1 MSDLLKRVLVG
12 IGIGFI
18 VALIIGI
25 GAQKIPFIKSLLDG
39 YEYISYDSRMKAKVA
54 GVEEASIDS
63 VVIIDIEQ
71 MSVAPPEEGGLGN
84 YKDWPH
90 AYHGQLID
98 VVASGDPKAL
108 LFDII
113 FDRENSAT
121 YDLVN
126 GLSSQA
132 KNSGDSLGVETQ
144 QFLKRNDPQRFVNST
159 YRSQKTYHALV
170 FEQEDTLNFLYKMD
184 SEPEGYDYIRHLI
197 RGIPIEKA
205 RRLPTGDR
213 IGNTYNELLSAS
225 VGAGSANFPQDEDGI
240 TRRAPTAIFFEGP
253 EHVYPSLTMA
263 AIINILG
270 IKKDGGF
277 DYDFNNHVLRLIDT
291 TDTVVREIP
300 IDDHGRMFVNYFGSF
315 KTFYYLPYMY
325 SFDPEMLP
333 PEYWKDRVA
342 FVGASLPGL
351 MDLRN
356 TPVQETFAGVEIHAN
371 VMYSIL
377 QNKFIKLTDSKT
389 NLLVIF
395 LICLIGGAIVSLP
408 PKPLYTLLI
417 PILGILGWVIFTYS
431 QFLSRLVMW
440 EVVRPALS
448 MGGTYLGIF
457 LYNFL
462 VVEKDKRFLR
472 NTFGTYISPELID
485 QIYEEKQEPKLG
497 GDSGVK
503 TAYFTDI
510 QSFSGFSEILS
521 ATQLVE
527 LLNEYLTAMTDVLLE
542 QAGTLDKYE
551 GDAIVAFFG
560 APLPMEDHAF
570 RACITALDMQ
580 KELGV
585 LREKWAAENSKWP
598 ELVHQMRMRVGINSG
613 DIVTGNMGSKTRM
626 NYTMMGD
633 VVNTAAR
640 LEASAK
646 QYGIYIQMTKETL
659 RLARPEKLEVR
670 EIDRVRVVGKSEAVE
685 SFELMALKG
694 ELTPEQEK
702 MRGIYND
709 GLQLYRQQQW
719 DEAKTKFA
727 QSDQLEDMFSNRPT
741 NPSRVYMERCE
752 FFKQNPPGDDW
763 DGVWT
768 LTSK

>member
-1 MSDLLKRVLVG
+1 MSDLLKRVMVG
-12 IGIGFI
+12 IGIGFA

-25 GAQKIPFIKSLLDG
+25 GTQKILFFKQLLDG
-39 YEYISYDSRMKAKVA
+39 YEYLSYDSRMKAKVA
-54 GVEEASIDS
+54 GAQEASIDS

-98 VVASGDPKAL
+98 VVSSGDPKAL

-113 FDRENSAT
+113 FDRENTST

-126 GLSSQA
+126 GLVSKA
-132 KNSGDSLGVETQ
+132 GNSEQLLTGEIQ
-144 QFLKRNDPQRFVNST
+144 QYLTRHDPKRFVEAT

-170 FEQEDTLNFLYKMD
+170 FEKEDTLNFLYRMD
-184 SEPEGYDYIRHLI
+184 SEPEGYDYTRHII

-205 RRLPTGDR
+205 RRLPVGDR
-213 IGNTYNELLSAS
+213 IGNTYFELLSAS

-240 TRRAPTAIFFEGP
+240 IRRAPTAIFFEGP

-277 DYDFNNHVLRLIDT
+277 DYDFENHVLRLIDT

-300 IDDHGRMFVNYFGSF
+300 IDDHGRMYVNYFGPF

-325 SFDPEMLP
+325 CFDPEMLP

-377 QNKFIKLTDSKT
+377 QNKFIRPTDAKT
-389 NLLVIF
+389 NLWVIF
-395 LICLIGGAIVSLP
+395 LVCLIGGGLVSLP

-417 PILGILGWVIFTYS
+417 PVFGIIGWVIFTYS
-431 QFLSRLVMW
+431 QFLSHLIMW
-440 EVVRPALS
+440 EVVRPALAIA
-448 MGGTYLGIF
+448 GTYLGIF

-462 VVEKDKRFLR
+462 VVEKDKRFLK

-510 QSFSGFSEILS
+510 QSFSSFSEILT

-542 QAGTLDKYE
+542 QSGTLDKYE

-560 APLPMEDHAF
+560 APLPMEDHAY
-570 RACITALDMQ
+570 RACLTALGMQ
-580 KELGV
+580 KELAA
-585 LREKWAAENSKWP
+585 LREKWAQEGSKWP
-598 ELVHQMRMRVGINSG
+598 DLVYQMRMRIGINSG

-659 RLARPEKLEVR
+659 RLAGPDQLEVR

-685 SFELMALKG
+685 SFELMGLKG
-694 ELTPEQEK
+694 DLTPQQEE
-702 MRGIYND
+702 MRGIYYE
-709 GLQLYRQQQW
+709 GLQLYREQRW
-719 DEAKTKFA
+719 GEAKAKFA
-727 QSDQLEDMFSNRPT
+727 QSDQLEEMFANRPT
-741 NPSRVYMERCE
+741 NPSRVYMDRCD
-752 FFKQNPPGDDW
+752 FFKKNPPGDDW